1 MRKIYIDKQV
11 INIPETWDDLTQEQ
25 YVFIASLLYRHHIGE
40 IDFSEVQL
48 LSVCKILNLQV
59 QQVKEKISLTSFI
72 NYLLASWKLN
82 FTRIYRRIYRE
93 DYIAWRAA
101 ARECYLS
108 KEVKEDLLAFNLVQI
123 AKELDFLQMDNFQIS
138 FLQNPVPRLPEIG
151 VGKKFDI
158 GILINTD
165 ITAGTYAD
173 AMDLMIAWEENKNPK
188 DAILNYIIG
197 MLYTGLPLKEI
208 LDNTKLLNSLD
219 KVEFSVKYAIYLWFV
234 SISTYFLVHPVYS
247 HLYKGKKQDED
258 KIRLGM
264 AESIIRLSKAGYGSV
279 DNMKSM
285 NLIAFMDIQ
294 IAELQESIRGALAAG
309 IEPIKLAEK
318 TGRTLTQIDQLS

>member
-1 MRKIYIDKQV
+1 MRKIYIEKQA
-11 INIPETWDDLTQEQ
+11 INIPESWDELSHDQ
-25 YVFIASLLYRHHIGE
+25 YVFIASLLYRHNIGE
-40 IDFSEVQL
+40 IDFTEVQL
-48 LSVCKILNLQV
+48 HSVCKILNLNLKQG
-59 QQVKEKISLTSFI
+59 KEKISFARFI
-72 NYLLASWKLN
+72 NYLFASWKIN
-82 FTRIYRRIYRE
+82 CSRIYRRISRE
-93 DYIAWRAA
+93 DYLAWRAA

-123 AKELDFLQMDNFQIS
+123 AKKLDFLQMDNFQIS
-138 FLQNPVPRLPEIG
+138 FLKNPVPRLPQIG

-158 GILINTD
+158 GILINTN

-173 AMDLMIAWEENKNPK
+173 AMDLVIAWEENKDPK
-188 DAILNYIIG
+188 DPVLNYIIG

-208 LDNTKLLNSLD
+208 LENTKLLNSLD

-234 SISTYFLVHPVYS
+234 SISTYFLAHPVYS
-247 HLYKGKKQDED
+247 HLYKGKKQDGD

-264 AESIIRLSKAGYGSV
+264 AESIIRLSKAGYGSI